1 MLTAEEKERLTRVG
15 LGTPMGNLLRR
26 YWHPIAARAQL
37 DENPVKAVRL
47 LGEDLTLFKDKK
59 GRLGLIA
66 DRCAHRHVK
75 LVYGIPEEDGL
86 RCCYHGWMYDRTGQ
100 CIEQPAEPADSR
112 FKDKIRVKAYPVEE
126 LAGAVWAYLGPEPVP
141 LLPRWSHLLRDD
153 NVARHIIMSVLPC
166 NWLQVVDNY
175 PDFAHAHWLHGLYSK
190 YVLERMGVPPEDPR
204 WVDYNSRAQ
213 RPQIKLGW
221 SAFQHGIVC
230 RVLTEGATEED
241 DQWSVGQPVVFPNVV
256 SISGGGYTSVEW
268 AVPVDD
274 THTLTCSVQTHIFDK
289 SFPVPSQDSI
299 PYFQYPYDMKR
310 KDGSLALDIV
320 SVQDNMVFSAQ
331 GEIADR
337 TQERLGESDRGIIMY
352 RQLLREQT
360 AIVEDGGE
368 PMNVFRDPE
377 TNQSL
382 PLPTVLGYYARGRT
396 SGGSYRKGAI
406 TAPFAMAYSPFR
418 DHIEDL
424 YEAEALAKGMSVE

>member
-1 MLTAEEKERLTRVG
+1 M
-15 LGTPMGNLLRR
+15 
-26 YWHPIAARAQL
+26 
-37 DENPVKAVRL
+37 
-47 LGEDLTLFKDKK
+47 
-59 GRLGLIA
+59 
-66 DRCAHRHVK
+66 
-75 LVYGIPEEDGL
+75 
-86 RCCYHGWMYDRTGQ
+86 
-100 CIEQPAEPADSR
+100 DS
-112 FKDKIRVKAYPVEE
+112 
-126 LAGAVWAYLGPEPVP
+126 G
-141 LLPRWSHLLRDD
+141 
-153 NVARHIIMSVLPC
+153 
-166 NWLQVVDNY
+166 
-175 PDFAHAHWLHGLYSK
+175 
-190 YVLERMGVPPEDPR
+190 
-204 WVDYNSRAQ
+204 
-213 RPQIKLGW
+213 
-221 SAFQHGIVC
+221 
-230 RVLTEGATEED
+230 
-241 DQWSVGQPVVFPNVV
+241 
-256 SISGGGYTSVEW
+256 
-268 AVPVDD
+268 
-274 THTLTCSVQTHIFDK
+274 
-289 SFPVPSQDSI
+289 
-299 PYFQYPYDMKR
+299 
-310 KDGSLALDIV
+310 LDIV